1 MKTEDDRLRILIVED
16 EPLIR
21 FILTRVF
28 SEIAET
34 KTAESAE
41 EALEE
46 IGTRHYDLCFLDY
59 NLPGMN
65 GLEALKII
73 KEKSK
78 KTKVVIMSG
87 SYFDED
93 MQKQVEETAYAFIE
107 KPFELK
113 QILDVVKN
121 NEVFQALR
129 SPQAGANT
137 SNYPN
142 VMAIINGQSNEVS
155 LM

>member
-21 FILTRVF
+21 FIFTRVF

-41 EALEE
+41 QALEE
-46 IGTRHYDLCFLDY
+46 IGTQHYDLCFLDY

-65 GLEALKII
+65 GLDALKII

-87 SYFDED
+87 RYFD
-93 MQKQVEETAYAFIE
+93 
-107 KPFELK
+107 
-113 QILDVVKN
+113 
-121 NEVFQALR
+121 
-129 SPQAGANT
+129 
-137 SNYPN
+137 
-142 VMAIINGQSNEVS
+142 
-155 LM
+155 